1 MSYRTLARWERV
13 SPARRPSAGP
23 SAPPRPHLV
32 VAAMGCAGGMVML
45 DQTVVAV
52 ALDPVARSLGF
63 TTFVMHAVVL
73 VYSLAMAAFTPVGAM
88 ASRHFGLLRT
98 FRCGTAV
105 FVVASG
111 LCGLAPGGDA
121 AEAYLLTARAVQGMG
136 AALMLPV
143 ATTLIADVYEERE
156 RGRALAAYA
165 GLAQILF
172 VMGPVVGAVLIV
184 FFGWRSVFLVNVPVG
199 ALTLWVI
206 GRARVRNEAGSGTLA
221 AGQPLAV
228 ILSLGLLVWGLY
240 QCGVRGVTDPR
251 TLTALVTGASALA
264 LTVRLVLRS
273 PEPLVDL
280 RLLLIRPYAVEVAL
294 TFLVQ
299 AAQLIVVVHGTL
311 FLRQALHLSLPATG
325 TALIPLVASLT
336 TGTFLSGYLL
346 DRSRSIRVPVL
357 LGLTA
362 ATSGAVA
369 WTAALPTGEY
379 RWLVPGMILAGLGM
393 GLPVPALSAE
403 MMRAVPAARRP
414 DASVVRQTFRQ
425 LGGAIGLAGAGA
437 VVLALNGDAADRA
450 GIVSADA
457 TPGAFVVAS
466 CALGIAL
473 LLAALALPKG
483 RPAAGPPRR

>member
-1 MSYRTLARWERV
+1 
-13 SPARRPSAGP
+13 
-23 SAPPRPHLV
+23 
-32 VAAMGCAGGMVML
+32 MVML

-63 TTFVMHAVVL
+63 TTFALHAVVL
-73 VYSLAMAAFTPVGAM
+73 VYSLAAAAFTPVGAM
-88 ASRHFGLLRT
+88 ASRRFGLVRT

-105 FVVASG
+105 FMVASG

-121 AEAYLLTARAVQGMG
+121 AEPYLLTTRAVQGIG

-184 FFGWRSVFLVNVPVG
+184 CFGWRSVFLVNVPVG
-199 ALTLWVI
+199 ALTLWTI
-206 GRARVRNEAGSGTLA
+206 GRARVRTEAGGGTITP
-221 AGQPLAV
+221 GQPLAV
-228 ILSLGLLVWGLY
+228 IVSLGLLVWGLY
-240 QCGVRGVTDPR
+240 QCGVWGVTDPR
-251 TLTALVTGASALA
+251 TFTALVTGSLTLA

-273 PEPLVDL
+273 PRPLVDL

-299 AAQLIVVVHGTL
+299 AAQLVVIVHGTL
-311 FLRQALHLSLPATG
+311 FLRQTLHLSLPATG
-325 TALIPLVASLT
+325 TALFPLVASLT

-346 DRSRSIRVPVL
+346 DRFRSIRVPVV

-362 ATSGAVA
+362 ATAGAVV
-369 WTAALPTGEY
+369 WTVALPAGEY
-379 RWLVPGMILAGLGM
+379 RWLVPGMFLTGLGM

-403 MMRAVPAARRP
+403 MMRAVPADKRP
-414 DASVVRQTFRQ
+414 DASVVRQTLRQ
-425 LGGAIGLAGAGA
+425 LGGAIGLASAGA
-437 VVLALNGDAADRA
+437 VVLAINSEAADEA
-450 GIVSADA
+450 GIVSAEA
-457 TPGAFVVAS
+457 TPGAFAVAS

-473 LLAALALPKG
+473 LLAATALPKR
-483 RPAAGPPRR
+483 RPAAAPPHG

>member
-1 MSYRTLARWERV
+1 
-13 SPARRPSAGP
+13 
-23 SAPPRPHLV
+23 
-32 VAAMGCAGGMVML
+32 MGCAGGMVML

-52 ALDPVARSLGF
+52 ALDPVARNLGF
-63 TTFVMHAVVL
+63 TTFAMHAVVL
-73 VYSLAMAAFTPVGAM
+73 VYSLAMAAFTPAGAM
-88 ASRHFGLLRT
+88 ASRRFGLLRT
-98 FRCGTAV
+98 FQCGATV

-121 AEAYLLTARAVQGMG
+121 AEPYLLTARAVQGMG

-156 RGRALAAYA
+156 RGRALAVYA

-184 FFGWRSVFLVNVPVG
+184 LFGWRSVFLVNVPVG
-199 ALTLWVI
+199 ALTLWLI
-206 GRARVRNEAGSGTLA
+206 GRARVRNEPGGGALT

-240 QCGVRGVTDPR
+240 RCGVWGVTDPM
-251 TLTALVTGASALA
+251 TFTALVTGGLALA

-273 PEPLVDL
+273 PLPLVDL
-280 RLLLIRPYAVEVAL
+280 RLLLIRPYAVEVAI

-299 AAQLIVVVHGTL
+299 AAQLVVIVHGTL
-311 FLRQALHLSLPATG
+311 FLRQAMHLSLPATG
-325 TALIPLVASLT
+325 AALIPVVASLT

-346 DRSRSIRVPVL
+346 DRFRSIRVPVL

-362 ATSGAVA
+362 ATAGAVA
-369 WTAALPTGEY
+369 WTVALPSGEY
-379 RWLVPGMILAGLGM
+379 RWLVPGMFLAGLGM

-403 MMRAVPAARRP
+403 MMRAVPAVRRS

-425 LGGAIGLAGAGA
+425 LGGAIGLASAGA
-437 VVLALNGDAADRA
+437 VVLGMNGDAADEA
-450 GIVSADA
+450 GIVSAEA

-466 CALGIAL
+466 CALGLAL
-473 LLAALALPKG
+473 LIAATALPKG
-483 RPAAGPPRR
+483 RPAAAPPQG